1 MINYK
6 KQKFSKFDWGILKKH
21 LEGWIGEIHHV
32 LGKDYEY
39 LATLKLMSVE
49 EHRGKGHRKNMN
61 GISEQERE
69 DNLAVWKVI
78 LDTDYEYFV
87 AEGLEG

>member
-1 MINYK
+1 MIEYK
-6 KQKFSKFDWGILKKH
+6 KNKFSKFDWSILRKH
-21 LEGWIGEIHHV
+21 LELWRGEIHHT

-39 LATLKLMSVE
+39 LATLELMSVE
-49 EHRGKGHRKNMN
+49 DHRGKGHRKNMN
-61 GISEQERE
+61 GISEEDRE
-69 DNLAVWKVI
+69 HNLSVWKVI